1 MQPAKSDEWKTYRD
15 MRLRALLDSPDAFG
29 STHEAEATR
38 TDAMWSARIA
48 AAASSEKDCVLF
60 AFNRDDACGLIWCKL
75 SSDEPAVADLF
86 QMWVAPA
93 SRGLGAG
100 RALLK
105 ETLSWAESVG
115 VNRVRL
121 GVTAGDTPAIRLYTA
136 SGFRPDGALEP
147 LREHANLMV
156 QPMSLALG
164 PIGLTDRLPP
174 STTLTSFKLNRQNS
188 L

>member
-1 MQPAKSDEWKTYRD
+1 MQPAKSDEWKTYQD

-38 TDAMWSARIA
+38 TDAMWSERIA
-48 AAASSEKDCVLF
+48 VATSSGKDRVLF
-60 AFNRDDACGLIWCKL
+60 AFNGSDACGLIWCKL

-93 SRGLGAG
+93 SRGMGAG

-105 ETLSWAESVG
+105 EAISWAESVG

-121 GVTAGDTPAIRLYTA
+121 GVTAGDTPAMRLYA
-136 SGFRPDGALEP
+136 ACGFRPDGALEP
-147 LREHANLMV
+147 LREHSSLMV
-156 QPMSLALG
+156 QPMSFALG
-164 PIGLTDRLPP
+164 PVG
-174 STTLTSFKLNRQNS
+174 STA
-188 L
+188 

>member
-48 AAASSEKDCVLF
+48 TATSSGKDRVLF

-86 QMWVAPA
+86 QMWVDPA
-93 SRGLGAG
+93 SRGMGAG
-100 RALLK
+100 RALLN
-105 ETLSWAESVG
+105 EAVSWAESVG
-115 VNRVRL
+115 VNRARL
-121 GVTAGDTPAIRLYTA
+121 GVTAGDTPAMLLYA
-136 SGFRPDGALEP
+136 ACGFRPDGVLEP
-147 LREHANLMV
+147 LREHSHLTV

-164 PIGLTDRLPP
+164 PVGPTD
-174 STTLTSFKLNRQNS
+174 
-188 L
+188 

>member
-48 AAASSEKDCVLF
+48 AATSSGKDRVLF

-75 SSDEPAVADLF
+75 SSDEPAVAHLF
-86 QMWVAPA
+86 QMWVDPA
-93 SRGLGAG
+93 SRGMGAG

-105 ETLSWAESVG
+105 EAISWAESVG
-115 VNRVRL
+115 VKRVFL
-121 GVTAGDTPAIRLYTA
+121 GVTAGDTPATRLYA
-136 SGFRPDGALEP
+136 ACGFCPDGALEP
-147 LREHANLMV
+147 LREHSNLMV
-156 QPMSLALG
+156 QPISLALG
-164 PIGLTDRLPP
+164 PVGSTD
-174 STTLTSFKLNRQNS
+174 
-188 L
+188 

>member
-1 MQPAKSDEWKTYRD
+1 

-48 AAASSEKDCVLF
+48 AAASSGKDRVLF
-60 AFNRDDACGLIWCKL
+60 AFNRNDACGLIWCKL

-86 QMWVAPA
+86 QMWVDPA
-93 SRGLGAG
+93 SRGMGAG

-105 ETLSWAESVG
+105 EAVSWAESVA
-115 VNRVRL
+115 VNRIRL
-121 GVTAGDTPAIRLYTA
+121 GVTAGDTPAMRLYA
-136 SGFRPDGALEP
+136 ACGFRPDGALVP
-147 LREHANLMV
+147 LREHSNLMV

-164 PIGLTDRLPP
+164 PVGSTD
-174 STTLTSFKLNRQNS
+174 
-188 L
+188 